1 MGVKMGVKMEI
12 ESKREKI
19 KMALSDIECGPEEER
34 ENLRYIIESMPGA
47 IEDSLLIMKA
57 CRDVEILDLKVVNG
71 TIVVRFKCDGETY
84 TGKWRY
90 EKLCVYTVR
99 FSELE

>member
-1 MGVKMGVKMEI
+1 MEI
-12 ESKREKI
+12 ESKRERIKI
-19 KMALSDIECGPEEER
+19 ALSDVECGPEEER

-47 IEDSLLIMKA
+47 IEDSLIAMKA
-57 CRDVEILDLKVVNG
+57 CKQVEILDLKVENG
-71 TIVVRFKCDGETY
+71 TIVVKFNCDGETY

-90 EKLCVYTVR
+90 EKICVYTVS